1 MGSSSGNGSGN
12 GPMGGAG
19 PGRGTNV
26 GQGGLGPGDTS
37 GDPYGK
43 ATMSKGYQDR
53 ESVPDRDKS
62 LDTQNKLGTQS
73 SPDLADAITRS
84 NEEAAQRRAD
94 RALGLSLQ
102 SMQAN
107 AIANTPGLSMA
118 DFSPSNIGGVT
129 PTAGLSL
136 GQSLGFTGAQLG
148 QSFGQFGSALANM
161 SPQSIGLGII
171 GALAGVP
178 GLGFVSGLFGGDDE
192 GEDPGN
198 LGLPF
203 SAAPNSVV
211 NNLGFTPIGTDVSP
225 APSMEP
231 DRGGN
236 KPVIPPIETPP
247 TSEELI
253 TQNPIIPMMTDQ
265 QRLAMLYRLP
275 TGGITNFLT

>member
-1 MGSSSGNGSGN
+1 MGSNNGS
-12 GPMGGAG
+12 MGGAA
-19 PGRGTNV
+19 PGRGTTV

-62 LDTQNKLGTQS
+62 LDTQNKLGTQY

-118 DFSPSNIGGVT
+118 DFSRSNIGGVN

-225 APSMEP
+225 APPMGP

-236 KPVIPPIETPP
+236 KPIPPIETPP

-253 TQNPIIPMMTDQ
+253 TQNPIIPMMTEQ

>member
-1 MGSSSGNGSGN
+1 MGSTNGNG
-12 GPMGGAG
+12 GG
-19 PGRGTNV
+19 
-26 GQGGLGPGDTS
+26 GDVDAST
-37 GDPYGK
+37 DPFGK
-43 ATMSKGYQDR
+43 ETMSKSYQDR
-53 ESVPDRDKS
+53 ESVPDRDTS
-62 LDTQNKLGTQS
+62 LDTKNPLGTPY
-73 SPDLADAITRS
+73 SPELAEAVKAV
-84 NEEAAQRRAD
+84 NEKAAQRRAE
-94 RALGLSLQ
+94 RALGLNLQ

-107 AIANTPGLSMA
+107 AIANTPGLTMA
-118 DFSPSNIGGVT
+118 DYSPSNIGGVN

-148 QSFGQFGSALANM
+148 QSLGNFGSALANM
-161 SPQSIGLGII
+161 SPQSIGLGIV
-171 GALAGVP
+171 GALAGIP
-178 GLGFVSGLFGGDDE
+178 GLGFVSGLFGDDE
-192 GEDPGN
+192 ASDDPGN

-236 KPVIPPIETPP
+236 KPILPIETPP

-253 TQNPIIPMMTDQ
+253 TQNPLMPMMTDQ

>member
-1 MGSSSGNGSGN
+1 MGSTNGNG
-12 GPMGGAG
+12 GG
-19 PGRGTNV
+19 
-26 GQGGLGPGDTS
+26 GDVDAST
-37 GDPYGK
+37 DPFGK
-43 ATMSKGYQDR
+43 ETMSKAYQDR
-53 ESVPDRDKS
+53 ESVPDRDRS
-62 LDTQNKLGTQS
+62 LDTQNILGTPY
-73 SPDLADAITRS
+73 SPELAEAVKAV
-84 NEEAAQRRAD
+84 NEKAAQRRAE
-94 RALGLSLQ
+94 RALGLNLQ

-107 AIANTPGLSMA
+107 AIANTPGLTMA
-118 DFSPSNIGGVT
+118 DYSPSNIGGVN

-148 QSFGQFGSALANM
+148 QSLGNFGSALANM

-171 GALAGVP
+171 GALAGFP
-178 GLGFVSGLFGGDDE
+178 GLGYVSGLFGGDDE

-236 KPVIPPIETPP
+236 KPILPIETPP

-253 TQNPIIPMMTDQ
+253 TQNPLMPMMTDQ

>member
-1 MGSSSGNGSGN
+1 
-12 GPMGGAG
+12 
-19 PGRGTNV
+19 
-26 GQGGLGPGDTS
+26 
-37 GDPYGK
+37 
-43 ATMSKGYQDR
+43 
-53 ESVPDRDKS
+53 
-62 LDTQNKLGTQS
+62 
-73 SPDLADAITRS
+73 
-84 NEEAAQRRAD
+84 
-94 RALGLSLQ
+94 
-102 SMQAN
+102 MQAN

-118 DFSPSNIGGVT
+118 DFSPFNIGGVN

-148 QSFGQFGSALANM
+148 SALANM
-161 SPQSIGLGII
+161 SPQSIGLGIV
-171 GALAGVP
+171 GALAGIP

-192 GEDPGN
+192 GDDPGN

-225 APSMEP
+225 APPMGP
-231 DRGGN
+231 DRGGD
-236 KPVIPPIETPP
+236 KPILPIETPP

-253 TQNPIIPMMTDQ
+253 TQNPLMPMMTDQ

>member
-1 MGSSSGNGSGN
+1 MGSTNGNG
-12 GPMGGAG
+12 GG
-19 PGRGTNV
+19 
-26 GQGGLGPGDTS
+26 GDVDAST
-37 GDPYGK
+37 DPFGK
-43 ATMSKGYQDR
+43 ETMSKSYQDR

-62 LDTQNKLGTQS
+62 LDTKNIKGTPY
-73 SPDLADAITRS
+73 SPELAKAITKS

-94 RALGLSLQ
+94 RALGLSLNA
-102 SMQAN
+102 MQAN
-107 AIANTPGLSMA
+107 ALSNTPGLSMA
-118 DFSPSNIGGVT
+118 DFSPSNIGGVN

-148 QSFGQFGSALANM
+148 QSLGQFGSALANM
-161 SPQSIGLGII
+161 SPASIGIGIM
-171 GALAGVP
+171 GALAGIP
-178 GLGFVSGLFGGDDE
+178 GMGLITGLFGGDDE

-198 LGLPF
+198 LGLSF

-211 NNLGFTPIGTDVSP
+211 NNLSFTPIGTDVSP

-236 KPVIPPIETPP
+236 KPILPIETPP

-253 TQNPIIPMMTDQ
+253 TQNPIIPMMTEQ

>member
-19 PGRGTNV
+19 PGRGTTV

-62 LDTQNKLGTQS
+62 LDTQNKLGTQY

-118 DFSPSNIGGVT
+118 DFSPSNIGGVN

-161 SPQSIGLGII
+161 SPQSIGLGIV

-198 LGLPF
+198 LGLP
-203 SAAPNSVV
+203 SVLLQIV
-211 NNLGFTPIGTDVSP
+211 L
-225 APSMEP
+225 
-231 DRGGN
+231 
-236 KPVIPPIETPP
+236 
-247 TSEELI
+247 LI
-253 TQNPIIPMMTDQ
+253 I
-265 QRLAMLYRLP
+265 
-275 TGGITNFLT
+275 

>member
-1 MGSSSGNGSGN
+1 MASN
-12 GPMGGAG
+12 GPSNGGG
-19 PGRGTNV
+19 NV
-26 GQGGLGPGDTS
+26 DAAT
-37 GDPYGK
+37 DPYGK
-43 ATMSKGYQDR
+43 ETMSKGYQDR
-53 ESVPDRDKS
+53 ESVPDRDRS
-62 LDTQNKLGTQS
+62 LDTQNIRGTPY
-73 SPDLADAITRS
+73 SPELAEAITRS

-107 AIANTPGLSMA
+107 AIANTPGLTMA
-118 DFSPSNIGGVT
+118 DYSPSNIGGVN

-225 APSMEP
+225 APPMGP

-236 KPVIPPIETPP
+236 KPIPPIETPP

-265 QRLAMLYRLP
+265 QRLAMLYKLP

>member
-1 MGSSSGNGSGN
+1 MGSTNGNG
-12 GPMGGAG
+12 GG
-19 PGRGTNV
+19 
-26 GQGGLGPGDTS
+26 GDVDAST
-37 GDPYGK
+37 DPFGK
-43 ATMSKGYQDR
+43 ETMSKSYQDR
-53 ESVPDRDKS
+53 ESVPDRDRS
-62 LDTQNKLGTQS
+62 LDTKNIKGTPY
-73 SPDLADAITRS
+73 SPELAEAITRS
-84 NEEAAQRRAD
+84 NEEAAERRAE
-94 RALGLSLQ
+94 RALGLNLQ

-107 AIANTPGLSMA
+107 AIANTPGLTMA
-118 DFSPSNIGGVT
+118 DYSPSNIGGVN

-148 QSFGQFGSALANM
+148 QSLGEFGSSLANM
-161 SPQSIGLGII
+161 SPQSIGLGIM
-171 GALAGVP
+171 GALAGIP
-178 GLGFVSGLFGGDDE
+178 GLGFVSGLFGDDE
-192 GEDPGN
+192 ASDDPGN

-236 KPVIPPIETPP
+236 KPMIPPIETPP